1 MEHLNN
7 EDYKKIKNI
16 IETFIDTP
24 IIVDNLFKSLV
35 IFLEVKKKQSIKVIT
50 TEEPVTPISPTNILK
65 VQTELKNADEA
76 MDRFTDRIRKPNVKR
91 KRKTHN

>member
-7 EDYKKIKNI
+7 EDYKKIKNL

-35 IFLEVKKKQSIKVIT
+35 IFLEVKKKQSIKTIT
-50 TEEPVTPISPTNILK
+50 PKEQITPISTGNSLRVHNEI
-65 VQTELKNADEA
+65 QNADKA
-76 MDRFTDRIRKPNVKR
+76 MDKFTDRIRNSNVKR
-91 KRKTHN
+91 KRKASN

>member
-76 MDRFTDRIRKPNVKR
+76 MDRFTDRIRNSNVKR
-91 KRKTHN
+91 KRKASN

>member
-35 IFLEVKKKQSIKVIT
+35 IFLEVKKKQSIKTIT
-50 TEEPVTPISPTNILK
+50 PKEKITPISTGNSLRVHNEI
-65 VQTELKNADEA
+65 QNADKA
-76 MDRFTDRIRKPNVKR
+76 MDKFTDRIRNSNVKR

>member
-7 EDYKKIKNI
+7 KDYRKIKNI